1 MSPEDPGGS
10 ALETVSVE
18 NEQGIPVDDGWIHD
32 VAVRALRLLDVP
44 VGARLEITLVDEDR
58 MAKLKQIAFGDPSPT
73 DVLTFPIDDPAD
85 PMPGPLVLGDVVL
98 CPAVA
103 AEQAR
108 ANGRALTDE
117 LALLLVHGILHALGR
132 DHASP
137 DEERA
142 MFGEQDRI
150 LSAISA
156 ERSS

>member
-1 MSPEDPGGS
+1 MSAEDPGGGT
-10 ALETVSVE
+10 LETISVD
-18 NEQGIPVDDGWIHD
+18 NEQDIPIDEDWIHD
-32 VAVRALRLLDVP
+32 TAARALRLLGVP
-44 VGARLEITLVDEDR
+44 SGAMLEVSLVDQDR
-58 MAKLKQIAFGDPSPT
+58 MAKLKQIAFGDDSPT

-108 ANGRALTDE
+108 ASGHALTDE

-132 DHASP
+132 DHAEP
-137 DEERA
+137 DDELA
-142 MFGEQDRI
+142 MFDEQNRL

-156 ERSS
+156 ERS

>member
-1 MSPEDPGGS
+1 MSAEDPGGGT
-10 ALETVSVE
+10 LETISVD
-18 NEQGIPVDDGWIHD
+18 NEQDIPIDEEWIHEI
-32 VAVRALRLLDVP
+32 AVRALRLLGVP
-44 VGARLEITLVDEDR
+44 SGAMLEVSLVDQDR
-58 MAKLKQIAFGDPSPT
+58 MAKLKQIAFGDDSPT

-108 ANGRALTDE
+108 ANGHALTDE

-132 DHASP
+132 DHAAP
-137 DEERA
+137 DDERA
-142 MFGEQDRI
+142 MFDEQNRL

-156 ERSS
+156 ERS